1 MADIKWLEG
10 NRIQIAPPKRTKKIT
25 GTRFATILGLN
36 PWSTAFE
43 MWCAITKTYEKPFE
57 DTIYTVAGKTIEPKQ
72 ARYMEQSYGMDIVRP
87 SDVWGEDYF
96 NKTWGDFF
104 PESKHLGG
112 MWDYLMKGEDGKTI
126 EAVLEMKTTK
136 RAEDWQNDVPEYYA
150 LQAALY
156 AYLYGVDDVIMVASF
171 LDEKD
176 YKDPAAYQ
184 PTASNTITVEFKVSE
199 RYPDF
204 ADNGTYD
211 LRDYSFREHNWE
223 DFLTMQTS
231 FNHTVSRDVKC
242 KRWEKFIKEVTQND
256 ADKADFL
263 QRALGY
269 SMLGMSN
276 EECMFILHGK
286 TTRNGKSTLL
296 NTIETMLG
304 DYAKV
309 APVGMICRGDRQK
322 DAEAASPTLA
332 GLKGKRF
339 VTMSESNEYGKLDEE
354 KIKQLTGGEEISAR
368 ALYQSAITFKPQF
381 TLWLSCNDLPM
392 VTDKSLFASERIK
405 VVEFNRHFSP
415 EEQDT
420 HLKDEL
426 CEQSS
431 MSGIFMWLVR
441 GYIHYKERGL
451 AMSGSLKS
459 VVTKY
464 ERDNDLV
471 LQFLENRCE
480 RVPEES
486 SPTVIKAKDLYNA
499 FKIWAKSEGAYILSA
514 RKFNS
519 EMERHPE
526 WFDRKST
533 SSGYAT
539 YCGLKLKEVL

>member
-1 MADIKWLEG
+1 
-10 NRIQIAPPKRTKKIT
+10 
-25 GTRFATILGLN
+25 
-36 PWSTAFE
+36 
-43 MWCAITKTYEKPFE
+43 
-57 DTIYTVAGKTIEPKQ
+57 
-72 ARYMEQSYGMDIVRP
+72 
-87 SDVWGEDYF
+87 
-96 NKTWGDFF
+96 
-104 PESKHLGG
+104 
-112 MWDYLMKGEDGKTI
+112 
-126 EAVLEMKTTK
+126 
-136 RAEDWQNDVPEYYA
+136 
-150 LQAALY
+150 
-156 AYLYGVDDVIMVASF
+156 
-171 LDEKD
+171 
-176 YKDPAAYQ
+176 
-184 PTASNTITVEFKVSE
+184 
-199 RYPDF
+199 
-204 ADNGTYD
+204 
-211 LRDYSFREHNWE
+211 
-223 DFLTMQTS
+223 MQTN
-231 FNHTVSRDVKC
+231 FRHTVSRDVKC
-242 KRWEKFIKEVTQND
+242 ERWEKFINEVTQND
-256 ADKADFL
+256 KDKSDFL

-296 NTIETMLG
+296 NTIEYMLG

-405 VVEFNRHFSP
+405 VIEFNRHFSP
-415 EEQDT
+415 KEQDT

-426 CEQSS
+426 TSPEA

-441 GYIHYKERGL
+441 GYIRYKERGL
-451 AMSGSLKS
+451 VMADNLKE
-459 VVTKY
+459 VVSKY

-471 LQFLENRCE
+471 LQFLESRCDRDE
-480 RVPEES
+480 NS
-486 SPTVIKAKDLYNA
+486 TIKAKDLYNS
-499 FKIWAKSEGAYILSA
+499 FKLWAKSEGAYVLSA

-533 SSGYAT
+533 SSGFVIYW
-539 YCGLKLKEVL
+539 GLKMKEVM

>member
-1 MADIKWLEG
+1 VQELFETRNGRVIMDEDLSAKMYLIKQYHPEKADETSSGFEWSEMGMANL
-10 NRIQIAPPKRTKKIT
+10 
-25 GTRFATILGLN
+25 FGL
-36 PWSTAFE
+36 
-43 MWCAITKTYEKPFE
+43 
-57 DTIYTVAGKTIEPKQ
+57 
-72 ARYMEQSYGMDIVRP
+72 
-87 SDVWGEDYF
+87 
-96 NKTWGDFF
+96 
-104 PESKHLGG
+104 
-112 MWDYLMKGEDGKTI
+112 
-126 EAVLEMKTTK
+126 
-136 RAEDWQNDVPEYYA
+136 
-150 LQAALY
+150 LY
-156 AYLYGVDDVIMVASF
+156 AQEVRYCPEHKSWYTYFEGAWRR
-171 LDEKD
+171 DEG
-176 YKDPAAYQ
+176 A
-184 PTASNTITVEFKVSE
+184 ILVSE
-199 RYPDF
+199 KIKDF
-204 ADNGTYD
+204 VRLMILYCGEIEDDDLRKSYTGFVNKMGDRRMRDRILKDATGELRISAVQFDNDPYLINCLNGTYD
-211 LRDYSFREHNWE
+211 LRDFSFREHNWE
-223 DFLTMQTS
+223 DFLTMQTA
-231 FNHTVSRDVKC
+231 FNHTIARDVKC
-242 KRWEKFIKEVTQND
+242 ERWEQFIDEVTQGD
-256 ADKADFL
+256 TDKADFL

-441 GYIHYKERGL
+441 GYIRYKERGL
-451 AMSGSLKS
+451 TMSNQLRE

-471 LQFLENRCE
+471 LQFLETRCVRDE
-480 RVPEES
+480 KATIR
-486 SPTVIKAKDLYNA
+486 AKDLYQN
-499 FKIWAKSEGAYILSA
+499 FKVWAKSEGAYVLSA
-514 RKFNS
+514 RKFNA

-533 SSGYAT
+533 SSGFVIYW
-539 YCGLKLKEVL
+539 GLKLKEVI